1 MYVRLKL
8 EMPACERNAINL
20 KATEN
25 KTTGGKNAYL
35 IALKNKLKKFVKALE
50 RHKLCS
56 ISFKT

>member
-1 MYVRLKL
+1 MT
-8 EMPACERNAINL
+8 NL